1 MGIVSEISPM
11 KMSIKLN
18 QNLVCENVCRI
29 ISNLISEHQ
38 KTNSNI
44 GESFLNL
51 EIVPIAYTIEEEQPK
66 IEIKV

>member
-1 MGIVSEISPM
+1 
-11 KMSIKLN
+11 MSIKLN

-29 ISNLISEHQ
+29 IFNLISEYQ
-38 KTNSNI
+38 KANSTI

-51 EIVPIAYTIEEEQPK
+51 EIVPIAYTIEEERPK

>member
-11 KMSIKLN
+11 KISIKLN
-18 QNLVCENVCRI
+18 QNLVCEKVCKI
-29 ISNLISEHQ
+29 ISNLISEYQ
-38 KTNSNI
+38 KTNSSI

-51 EIVPIAYTIEEEQPK
+51 EIVPVAYTIEEERPK